1 MTEVLGTRTTMRAA
15 VLAEFGHLTLAEVP
29 IPELEVGEVLC
40 RVTACGMCGT
50 DLKIVNGGFKGTWPP
65 TMPFIIGHE
74 WSGVIVMMGAG
85 TERSGLAIGDRI
97 VAENHA
103 GCGACPLCRMG
114 RYNLCERVRE
124 PGFKLY
130 GHTAPGA
137 LAEFAARPAIT
148 VHKIPDSV
156 GDVAGALINQAALT
170 VHAARRASIR
180 PGSTAA
186 VFGPGLLGLL
196 MLQVARAAGAT
207 KVFVVGRGERL
218 RTAHELGSTAEID
231 YEKTDPVAAIRE
243 MTSGRGVDYV
253 FDCSGNPAV
262 VEQLLRSARRGGTIA
277 LLGLTGGA
285 TAELPIDLLALDEFD
300 VLGVRSSPNSYPAAI
315 ELVASGAIRTEP
327 LTTHQYPLE
336 AIAEAFAALESRSVI
351 RPIVLL

>member
-1 MTEVLGTRTTMRAA
+1 MTDVNGKSTMRAA

-29 IPELEVGEVLC
+29 IPDLEPGEVLC
-40 RVTACGMCGT
+40 RVSACGMCGT
-50 DLKIVNGGFKGTWPP
+50 DLKIVKGGFKGIWPP

-74 WSGVIVMMGAG
+74 WSGVIVAMGAG

-103 GCGACPLCRMG
+103 GCGACSLCRLG

-137 LAEFAARPAIT
+137 LAEFAARPAIA
-148 VHKIPDSV
+148 VHKIPNSV
-156 GDVAGALINQAALT
+156 SNVAGALVNQAALT
-170 VHAARRASIR
+170 VHAARRADIR
-180 PGSTAA
+180 PGSTVA

-207 KVFVVGRGERL
+207 KVYTVGRGERL
-218 RTAHELGSTAEID
+218 KTALELGSTAIID
-231 YEKTDPVAAIRE
+231 YEKTDPVAEIRAL
-243 MTSGRGVDYV
+243 THGRGVDYV
-253 FDCSGNPAV
+253 FDCSGNPSV
-262 VEQLLRSARRGGTIA
+262 IDQLLRSTRRGGKIA

-285 TAELPIDLLALDEFD
+285 TAELSIDLLALDEFD
-300 VLGVRSSPNSYPAAI
+300 ILGVRSSPNCYPATI
-315 ELVASGAIRTEP
+315 ELMASGSIRTEP
-327 LTTHQYPLE
+327 LTTHQYRLE
-336 AIAEAFAALESRSVI
+336 DIGEAFSSLESRSVI

>member
-1 MTEVLGTRTTMRAA
+1 MTQVNGKTTMRAA
-15 VLAEFGHLTLAEVP
+15 VLAEFGHLSLAEMP
-29 IPELEVGEVLC
+29 IPELEFGEVLC

-65 TMPFIIGHE
+65 SMPFIIGHE
-74 WSGVIVMMGAG
+74 WAGVVVKLGEG
-85 TERSGLAIGDRI
+85 TERSGLAIGDRV

-103 GCGACPLCRMG
+103 GCGACSLCRMG

-137 LAEFAARPAIT
+137 LAEFAARPAIA

-156 GDVAGALINQAALT
+156 SDVAGALVNQAALT
-170 VHAARRASIR
+170 VHAARRAGIR
-180 PGSTAA
+180 PGSTVA

-207 KVFVVGRGERL
+207 KVYTVGRGERL
-218 RTAHELGSTAEID
+218 KTALELGSTAVVD
-231 YEKTDPVAAIRE
+231 YEKTDPVKRLRE
-243 MTSGRGVDYV
+243 MTGGRGVDYA
-253 FDCSGNPAV
+253 FDCSGNPSV
-262 VEQLLRSARRGGTIA
+262 VEQLLRATRRGGKIA

-285 TAELPIDLLALDEFD
+285 TATFPIDLLALDEFD
-300 VLGVRSSPNSYPAAI
+300 ILGVRSSPNCYPATI
-315 ELVASGAIRTEP
+315 ELMASGAIRTDP
-327 LTTHQYPLE
+327 LTTDQYSLE
-336 AIAEAFAALESRSVI
+336 SISEAFGALERRSVI